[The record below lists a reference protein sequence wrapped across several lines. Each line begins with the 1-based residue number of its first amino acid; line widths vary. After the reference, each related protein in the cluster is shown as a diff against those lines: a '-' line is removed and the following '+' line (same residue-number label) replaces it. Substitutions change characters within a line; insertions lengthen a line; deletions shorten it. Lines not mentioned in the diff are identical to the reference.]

1 MSKDRILNRHIL
13 RRMLGCVFLFFGSGI
28 AQAADSPLALVR
40 QTTERAVAVLN
51 NPALQGEAHAQ
62 ERREN
67 FWQIVLPTFDSH
79 EIAKRCLGPHWSELT
94 TAQQQE
100 FGSLFIELVK
110 RAYQGA
116 LDQQTKE
123 AQFFFDEERV
133 EGDIAEVDTRILSP
147 SLEKALSVTYRLRRA
162 DDKWLIYDVVAEN
175 VSLVRNYRNQFNRL
189 LKNASYEGL
198 VQALRRKVHEANVSS

>member
-1 MSKDRILNRHIL
+1 MSKDRAINRY
-13 RRMLGCVFLFFGSGI
+13 VFLRKMIGAFLLLG
-28 AQAADSPLALVR
+28 AWTVQAADSPLVLVR

-51 NPALQGEAHAQ
+51 NPSLQGEKHLQ
-62 ERREN
+62 TRREN
-67 FWQIVLPTFDSH
+67 FWKIVLPTFDSQ
-79 EIAKRCLGPHWSELT
+79 EIAKRCLGSHWTELT
-94 TAQQQE
+94 TSQQQE
-100 FGSLFIELVK
+100 FSSLFIELLK

-116 LDQQTKE
+116 LDQHTKE

-147 SLEKALSVTYRLRRA
+147 SLEKAISVNYRLRRA
-162 DDKWLIYDVVAEN
+162 GDNWLIYDVVAEN

-198 VQALRRKVHEANVSS
+198 VQALRKKIQDSNV

>member
-1 MSKDRILNRHIL
+1 MSKDRAINRY
-13 RRMLGCVFLFFGSGI
+13 VFLRKMVCAFLFLGAG
-28 AQAADSPLALVR
+28 AVQAADSPLVLVR

-51 NPALQGEAHAQ
+51 NPSLQGEEHAQ
-62 ERREN
+62 ERRNN
-67 FWQIVLPTFDSH
+67 FWQIVLPTFDSQ
-79 EIAKRCLGPHWSELT
+79 EMTKRCLGPHWSELT
-94 TAQQQE
+94 PTQQQE

-116 LDQQTKE
+116 LDHQTKD
-123 AQFFFDEERV
+123 ARFFFDEERV
-133 EGDIAEVDTRILSP
+133 EGDSAEVDTRILSP

-198 VQALRRKVHEANVSS
+198 VQALRRKIQDTNVSS